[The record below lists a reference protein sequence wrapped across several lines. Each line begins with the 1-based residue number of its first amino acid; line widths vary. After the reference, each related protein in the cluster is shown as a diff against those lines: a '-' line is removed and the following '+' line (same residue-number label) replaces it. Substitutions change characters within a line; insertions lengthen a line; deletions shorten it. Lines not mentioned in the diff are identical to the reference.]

1 MSTALELNIVGVRG
15 ELARLQ
21 RSISLAYSWLQL
33 LEADRAN
40 VAPADL
46 PKFESER
53 NAQATALLTALKA
66 ESSATSNTALAFR
79 LNAILNVTGMG

>member
-1 MSTALELNIVGVRG
+1 MSTALELNMAGVRG
-15 ELARLQ
+15 ELSRLQ

-46 PKFESER
+46 VKFESER
-53 NAQATALLTALKA
+53 NAQAAALLAALKA

>member
-46 PKFESER
+46 AKFESER
-53 NAQATALLTALKA
+53 NAQAATLLAALKA
-66 ESSATSNTALAFR
+66 ESSATSNTALAYR
-79 LNAILNVTGMG
+79 LNAILNVIGMG